1 MCSVLDPWLW
11 ISTSGFHVCPSVPR
25 GLSHITAAELVGSY
39 QASPWHTEPNRR
51 AGAWCHW
58 ESNTLSPKPVPR
70 SAIWQPSQPRGC
82 HLAKQVLET
91 PAEKI
96 AAIRSWIVTRL
107 TNKGTKQGPGSWARG
122 ELPTQPT
129 WEKRLGKAKVGE
141 IAREEPW
148 QRVMAN

>member
-1 MCSVLDPWLW
+1 M
-11 ISTSGFHVCPSVPR
+11 
-25 GLSHITAAELVGSY
+25 
-39 QASPWHTEPNRR
+39 
-51 AGAWCHW
+51 
-58 ESNTLSPKPVPR
+58 
-70 SAIWQPSQPRGC
+70 
-82 HLAKQVLET
+82 AKQVLET

-129 WEKRLGKAKVGE
+129 WEKSLGKAKVGE